1 RTEPE
6 AASVGK
12 REKIGERPFDD
23 SQSMLDKPQ
32 LADHLGVEQAH
43 GIGGRGV
50 AKAGREFLGD
60 RRAADDGAALEHP
73 YLEAGAGEI
82 AGADE
87 AVVSAADDDD
97 IVRH

>member
-1 RTEPE
+1 MQRQEIRERTLDHPQ
-6 AASVGK
+6 AV
-12 REKIGERPFDD
+12 IGE
-23 SQSMLDKPQ
+23 LQ
-32 LADHLGVEQAH
+32 LANDLRIEQAH
-43 GIGGRGV
+43 RIGGRGV

-60 RRAADDGAALEHP
+60 RGAADERAALEHP
-73 YLEAGAGEI
+73 HLETGAGEI